1 MNGLREIVA
10 MNGNEPTAREKAKA
24 DPRVQRDK
32 LAQALRKLLKDPTER
47 AFAEKVLAE
56 VGAA

>member
-1 MNGLREIVA
+1 MNGLREIVE
-10 MNGNEPTAREKAKA
+10 MNNKPTARELAKA

-56 VGAA
+56 VAGEK